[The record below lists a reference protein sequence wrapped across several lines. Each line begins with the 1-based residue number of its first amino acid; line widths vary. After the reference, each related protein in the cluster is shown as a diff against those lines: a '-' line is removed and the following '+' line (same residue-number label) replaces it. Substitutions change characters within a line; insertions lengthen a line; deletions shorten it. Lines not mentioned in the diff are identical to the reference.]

1 MAGKVAALPRPV
13 VAFERHRSDFS
24 WVLASTDEGGSISAS
39 ARIALIDSFS
49 LHLSPVVNVR
59 SIRVSLPLP
68 ARAQRWKTAVLIATG
83 MNA

>member
-1 MAGKVAALPRPV
+1 MAGKVAALSRPV

-39 ARIALIDSFS
+39 ARIALIVSFS

-59 SIRVSLPLP
+59 SIRDF
-68 ARAQRWKTAVLIATG
+68 IAITCKSATLENRG
-83 MNA
+83 ANCHRD